1 MFLFPPDT
9 SNHCLCVLNTA
20 QPGESRAH
28 ARGESARGESESRA
42 SNEQASEGQMLALE
56 QASEGQVLALEQ
68 ASEGQVLALEQK
80 KRKKFTWLI
89 KLMRK
94 FQRRQMA

>member
-9 SNHCLCVLNTA
+9 SNHSLYVLNTA

-28 ARGESARGESESRA
+28 ARGESASGESESRA
-42 SNEQASEGQMLALE
+42 SNE

-80 KRKKFTWLI
+80 KEKKITWLR

-94 FQRRQMA
+94 FRRREMA